1 MNFTAF
7 GRTATVRTA
16 MLAGVA
22 ALALP
27 TAAAAQNSDDL
38 AVQEEI
44 DSDGDEIPD
53 ASNSSTGNVIVVTA
67 TKREQTLQETPVA
80 VSVTSGE
87 TIERAQIRDVAD
99 LATVV
104 PSLRV
109 SQNQSSFATSYSI
122 RGFGTDGNN
131 IGLEPSVAMFVDG
144 VYRSRAISQI
154 SDLPDI
160 QRVEVLRGPQST
172 LFGKNASAGVISIVT
187 KEPQFDFGGM
197 VEASY
202 GNYDAMVAKGYVTG
216 PISDSIAFSA
226 GAGLNKRDGFLTNG
240 VNGEDINDRNRW
252 FTRGQLLFDD
262 GGPLRVRIIGDY
274 DKIEERC
281 CGVVNVLPSA
291 ETGAIQLL
299 GGQLNDF
306 RDNPDGDVI
315 FTDVDPINDIENYGA
330 SGQID
335 YEMGPLT
342 LTSITA
348 YRETHL
354 SANQDVDFTSAALAS
369 GANIGDADI
378 DTFTQELR
386 IASDFDGPLNFLV
399 GGYYFDETVD
409 TSDSIVFGE
418 DFRPYA
424 NLLLQAATG
433 GTQTVD
439 TLEATLSALN
449 GQNYTGQFFAE
460 GQGFFN
466 NIAQDNEAF
475 SIFGNV
481 DFEVTDRLV
490 LTLGAN
496 YTKDK
501 KQIVTDSVSTDV
513 FSNIDLVASGNRA
526 IFAQGLATQVGTLL
540 GLGRPAT
547 QAEIGGFAGANPA
560 AFGQVSAGVQAFA
573 DANAGVT
580 PQQAAADSNPATTV
594 GNPLLALTPFQFLP
608 PLQNCPNAVE
618 DCATDDDDW
627 SWNVRLAYEVT
638 PTLNVYAS
646 WATGYKAPSFNLSRD
661 SRPLP
666 GDFAALQAAGLDV
679 VNLRPGTRFADAE
692 NSEVYEVG
700 IKGNWRRAAA
710 NLTFFQQSI
719 ENFQANTFTGTSFIL
734 SNAGKQETFGVEFDG
749 QFFASNELTLNLAMT
764 YLDAK
769 YASFPNSPVGDLSD
783 EPVAGVP
790 EMSAVFGAQYDR
802 EINANGDHVI
812 LRGDFSY
819 QSPVQVVNGLTNFI
833 VVDPTTGERDF
844 GPARDAA
851 RAYRREVNS
860 LNASFTY
867 AFDMGLE
874 LSVWGRNLLDDRYI
888 STVFPAVAQGQSVSG
903 YPNQPR
909 TYGVAAR
916 MRF

>member
-1 MNFTAF
+1 MKFNTF
-7 GRTATVRTA
+7 GRAATVRTSL
-16 MLAGVA
+16 LAGAA

-27 TAAAAQNSDDL
+27 AAAQAQDTDADFDDEGAGVEAPVNS
-38 AVQEEI
+38 
-44 DSDGDEIPD
+44 
-53 ASNSSTGNVIVVTA
+53 NVIVVTA

-80 VSVTSGE
+80 VSVTSAE
-87 TIERAQIRDVAD
+87 TIEQAQIRDVSD

-104 PSLRV
+104 PSLQV
-109 SQNQSSFATSYSI
+109 SQNQSSFATSYSV

-144 VYRSRAISQI
+144 VYRSRAVSQI

-202 GNYDAMVAKGYVTG
+202 GNYDAMVVKGFVTG
-216 PISDSIAFSA
+216 PISDSVAFSA
-226 GAGLNKRDGFLTNG
+226 GGGINKRDGFLTNG
-240 VNGEDINDRNRW
+240 VNGDDINDRDRW
-252 FTRGQLLFDD
+252 FTRGQLLFDN
-262 GGPLRVRIIGDY
+262 GGPLRVRVIGDY

-291 ETGAIQLL
+291 EIGAIQLL
-299 GGQLNDF
+299 GGQVNDF
-306 RDNPDGDVI
+306 RNNPDGDVV
-315 FTDVDPINDIENYGA
+315 FTDVDPINEVENYGI

-335 YEMGPLT
+335 YEFGALT

-348 YRETHL
+348 YRKTKL
-354 SANQDVDFTSAALAS
+354 AADQDVDFTSLDAVS

-399 GGYYFDETVD
+399 GGYYFDEQVD
-409 TSDSIVFGE
+409 TSDQIVYGNG
-418 DFRPYA
+418 FRPYA
-424 NLLLQAATG
+424 NLLLQGATG

-449 GQNYTGQFFAE
+449 GTDYTGQFFAA

-466 NIAQDNEAF
+466 NIVQDNEAF

-481 DFEVTDRLV
+481 DFEITDRLV

-501 KQIVTDSVSTDV
+501 KQIVTNSTSTDV
-513 FSNIDLVASGNRA
+513 FSNIDLVASGNTA
-526 IFAQGLATQVGTLL
+526 IFAQGLATQVGSLL
-540 GLGRPAT
+540 SLGRPAT
-547 QAEIGGFAGANPA
+547 QAEIGAFAGANPA
-560 AFGQVSAGVQAFA
+560 AFAQISAGVQAFA
-573 DANAGVT
+573 DANDT
-580 PQQAAADSNPATTV
+580 DPAV
-594 GNPLLALTPFQFLP
+594 NSLLALTPFQFLP

-618 DCATDDDDW
+618 DCSTDDDDW

-666 GDFAALQAAGLDV
+666 ADFAALQAQGLAV
-679 VNLRPGTRFADAE
+679 TNLRPGTRFANAE

-700 IKGNWRRAAA
+700 IKGNWSRAAA

-719 ENFQANTFTGTSFIL
+719 EDFQANTFTGTSFIL

-749 QFFASNELTLNLAMT
+749 QFYASDSLTLSVAMT
-764 YLDAK
+764 YLDAQ
-769 YASFPNSPVGDLSD
+769 YDSFVASPVGDLSG

-790 EMSAVFGAQYDR
+790 ELSAVLGAQYNK
-802 EINANGDHVI
+802 EINSRGDRII
-812 LRGDFSY
+812 LRGDFAYS
-819 QSPVQVVNGLTNFI
+819 SPVQMVNGLTNFI
-833 VVDPTTGERDF
+833 VVDPATGARDF
-844 GPARDAA
+844 GPARAA
-851 RAYRREVNS
+851 AAAYKREVNN

-874 LSVWGRNLLDDRYI
+874 LSVWARNLLDDRYLT
-888 STVFPAVAQGQSVSG
+888 TVFPAVAQGQAISG

-916 MRF
+916 FRF

>member
-1 MNFTAF
+1 MKFNTF
-7 GRTATVRTA
+7 GRAATVRTSL
-16 MLAGVA
+16 LAGAA

-27 TAAAAQNSDDL
+27 AAAQAQDTDADFDDEGAGVEAPVNS
-38 AVQEEI
+38 
-44 DSDGDEIPD
+44 
-53 ASNSSTGNVIVVTA
+53 NVIVVTA

-80 VSVTSGE
+80 VSVTSAE
-87 TIERAQIRDVAD
+87 TIEQAQIRDVSD

-104 PSLRV
+104 PSLQV
-109 SQNQSSFATSYSI
+109 SQNQSSFATSYSV

-144 VYRSRAISQI
+144 VYRSRAVSQI

-202 GNYDAMVAKGYVTG
+202 GNYDAMVVKGFVTG
-216 PISDSIAFSA
+216 PISDSVAFSA
-226 GAGLNKRDGFLTNG
+226 GGGINKRDGFLTNG
-240 VNGEDINDRNRW
+240 VNGDDINDRDRW
-252 FTRGQLLFDD
+252 FTRGQLLFDN
-262 GGPLRVRIIGDY
+262 GGPLRVRVIGDY

-291 ETGAIQLL
+291 EIGAIQLL
-299 GGQLNDF
+299 GGQVNDF
-306 RDNPDGDVI
+306 RNNPDGDVV
-315 FTDVDPINDIENYGA
+315 FTDVDPINEVENYGI

-335 YEMGPLT
+335 YEFGALT

-348 YRETHL
+348 YRKTKL
-354 SANQDVDFTSAALAS
+354 AADQDVDFTSLDAVS

-399 GGYYFDETVD
+399 GGYYFDEQVD
-409 TSDSIVFGE
+409 TSDQIVYGNG
-418 DFRPYA
+418 FRPYA
-424 NLLLQAATG
+424 NLLLQGATG

-449 GQNYTGQFFAE
+449 GTDYTGQFFAA

-466 NIAQDNEAF
+466 NIVQDNEAF

-481 DFEVTDRLV
+481 DFEITDRLV

-501 KQIVTDSVSTDV
+501 KQIVTNSTSTDV
-513 FSNIDLVASGNRA
+513 FSNIDLVASGNTA
-526 IFAQGLATQVGTLL
+526 IFAQGLATQVGSLL
-540 GLGRPAT
+540 SLGRPAT
-547 QAEIGGFAGANPA
+547 QAEIGAFAGANPA
-560 AFGQVSAGVQAFA
+560 AFAQVSAGVQAFA
-573 DANAGVT
+573 DANDT
-580 PQQAAADSNPATTV
+580 DPAV
-594 GNPLLALTPFQFLP
+594 NSLLALTPFQFLP

-618 DCATDDDDW
+618 DCSTDDDDW

-666 GDFAALQAAGLDV
+666 ADFAALQAQGLAV
-679 VNLRPGTRFADAE
+679 TNLRPGTRFANAE

-700 IKGNWRRAAA
+700 IKGNWSRAAA

-719 ENFQANTFTGTSFIL
+719 EDFQANTFTGTSFIL

-749 QFFASNELTLNLAMT
+749 QFYASDSLTLSVAMT
-764 YLDAK
+764 YLDAQ
-769 YASFPNSPVGDLSD
+769 YDSFVASPVGDLSG

-790 EMSAVFGAQYDR
+790 ELSAVLGAQYNK
-802 EINANGDHVI
+802 EINSRGDRII
-812 LRGDFSY
+812 LRGDFAYS
-819 QSPVQVVNGLTNFI
+819 SPVQMVNGLTNFI
-833 VVDPTTGERDF
+833 VVDPATGARDF
-844 GPARDAA
+844 GPARAA
-851 RAYRREVNS
+851 AAAYKREVNN

-874 LSVWGRNLLDDRYI
+874 LSVWARNLLDDRYLT
-888 STVFPAVAQGQSVSG
+888 TVFPAVAQGQAISG

-916 MRF
+916 FRF

>member
-1 MNFTAF
+1 MKFNTF
-7 GRTATVRTA
+7 GRAATVRTSL
-16 MLAGVA
+16 LAGAA

-27 TAAAAQNSDDL
+27 AAAQAQDTDADFDDEGAGVEAPVNS
-38 AVQEEI
+38 
-44 DSDGDEIPD
+44 
-53 ASNSSTGNVIVVTA
+53 NVIVVTA

-80 VSVTSGE
+80 VSVTSAE
-87 TIERAQIRDVAD
+87 TIEQAQIRDVSD

-104 PSLRV
+104 PSLQV
-109 SQNQSSFATSYSI
+109 SQNQSSFATSYSV

-144 VYRSRAISQI
+144 VYRSRAVSQI

-202 GNYDAMVAKGYVTG
+202 GNYDAMVVKGFVTG
-216 PISDSIAFSA
+216 PISDSVAFSA
-226 GAGLNKRDGFLTNG
+226 GGGINKRDGFLTNG
-240 VNGEDINDRNRW
+240 ANGDDINDRDRW
-252 FTRGQLLFDD
+252 FTRGQLLFDN
-262 GGPLRVRIIGDY
+262 GGPLRVRVIGDY

-281 CGVVNVLPSA
+281 CGVLNVAPSA
-291 ETGAIQLL
+291 EIGAIQLL
-299 GGQLNDF
+299 GGQVNDF
-306 RDNPDGDVI
+306 RNNPDGDVV
-315 FTDVDPINDIENYGA
+315 FTDVDPINEVENYGI

-335 YEMGPLT
+335 YEFGALT

-348 YRETHL
+348 YRKTKL
-354 SANQDVDFTSAALAS
+354 AADQDVDFTSLDAVS

-386 IASDFDGPLNFLV
+386 IASDFDGPINFLV
-399 GGYYFDETVD
+399 GGYYFDEQVD
-409 TSDSIVFGE
+409 TSDQIVYGNG
-418 DFRPYA
+418 FRPFA
-424 NLLLQAATG
+424 NLLLQGATG

-449 GQNYTGQFFAE
+449 GTDYTGQFFAA

-466 NIAQDNEAF
+466 NIVQDNEAF

-481 DFEVTDRLV
+481 DFEITDRLV

-501 KQIVTDSVSTDV
+501 KQIVTNSTSTDV
-513 FSNIDLVASGNRA
+513 FSNIDLVASGNTA
-526 IFAQGLATQVGTLL
+526 IFAQGLATQVGSLL
-540 GLGRPAT
+540 SLGRPAT
-547 QAEIGGFAGANPA
+547 QAEIGAFAGANPA
-560 AFGQVSAGVQAFA
+560 AFAQVSAGVQAFA
-573 DANAGVT
+573 DANDT
-580 PQQAAADSNPATTV
+580 DPAV
-594 GNPLLALTPFQFLP
+594 NSLLALTPFQFLP

-618 DCATDDDDW
+618 DCSTDDDDW

-666 GDFAALQAAGLDV
+666 ADFAALQAQGLAV
-679 VNLRPGTRFADAE
+679 TNLRPGTRFANAE

-700 IKGNWRRAAA
+700 IKGNWSRAAA

-719 ENFQANTFTGTSFIL
+719 EDFQANTFTGTSFIL

-749 QFFASNELTLNLAMT
+749 QFYASDSLTLSVAMT
-764 YLDAK
+764 YLDAQ
-769 YASFPNSPVGDLSD
+769 YDSFVASPVGDLSG

-790 EMSAVFGAQYDR
+790 ELSAVLGAQYNK
-802 EINANGDHVI
+802 EINSRGDRII
-812 LRGDFSY
+812 LRGDFAYS
-819 QSPVQVVNGLTNFI
+819 SPVQMVNGLTNFI
-833 VVDPTTGERDF
+833 VVDPATGARDF
-844 GPARDAA
+844 GPARAA
-851 RAYRREVNS
+851 AAAYKREVNN

-874 LSVWGRNLLDDRYI
+874 LSVWARNLLDDRYLT
-888 STVFPAVAQGQSVSG
+888 TVFPAVAQGQAISG

-916 MRF
+916 FRF

>member
-1 MNFTAF
+1 MKFNTF
-7 GRTATVRTA
+7 GRAATVRTSL
-16 MLAGVA
+16 LAGAA

-27 TAAAAQNSDDL
+27 AAAQAQDTDADFDDEGAGIEAPVNS
-38 AVQEEI
+38 
-44 DSDGDEIPD
+44 
-53 ASNSSTGNVIVVTA
+53 NVIVVTA

-80 VSVTSGE
+80 VSVTSAE
-87 TIERAQIRDVAD
+87 TIEQAQIRDVTD

-104 PSLRV
+104 PSLQV
-109 SQNQSSFATSYSI
+109 SQNQSSFATSYSV

-144 VYRSRAISQI
+144 VYRSRAVSQI

-202 GNYDAMVAKGYVTG
+202 GNYDAMVVKGFVTG
-216 PISDSIAFSA
+216 PISDSVAFSA
-226 GAGLNKRDGFLTNG
+226 GGGINKRDGFLTNG
-240 VNGEDINDRNRW
+240 VNGEDINDRDRW
-252 FTRGQLLFDD
+252 FTRGQLLFDN
-262 GGPLRVRIIGDY
+262 GGPLRVRVIGDY

-291 ETGAIQLL
+291 EIGAIQLL
-299 GGQLNDF
+299 GGQVNDF
-306 RDNPDGDVI
+306 RNNPDGDVV
-315 FTDVDPINDIENYGA
+315 FTDVDPINEVENYGI

-335 YEMGPLT
+335 YEFGALT

-348 YRETHL
+348 YRKTKL
-354 SANQDVDFTSAALAS
+354 AADQDVDFTSLDAVS

-399 GGYYFDETVD
+399 GGYYFDEQVD
-409 TSDSIVFGE
+409 TSDQIVYGNG
-418 DFRPYA
+418 FRPYA
-424 NLLLQAATG
+424 NLLLQGATG

-449 GQNYTGQFFAE
+449 GTDYTGQFFAA

-466 NIAQDNEAF
+466 NIVQDNEAF

-481 DFEVTDRLV
+481 DFEITDRLV

-501 KQIVTDSVSTDV
+501 KQIVTNSTSTDV
-513 FSNIDLVASGNRA
+513 FSNIDLVASGNTA
-526 IFAQGLATQVGTLL
+526 IFAQGLATQVGSLL
-540 GLGRPAT
+540 SLGRPAT
-547 QAEIGGFAGANPA
+547 QAEIGAFAGANPA
-560 AFGQVSAGVQAFA
+560 AFAQVSAGVQAFA
-573 DANAGVT
+573 DANDT
-580 PQQAAADSNPATTV
+580 DPAV
-594 GNPLLALTPFQFLP
+594 NSLLALTPFQFLP

-618 DCATDDDDW
+618 DCSTDDDDW

-666 GDFAALQAAGLDV
+666 ADFAALQAQGLAV
-679 VNLRPGTRFADAE
+679 TNLRPGTRFANAE

-700 IKGNWRRAAA
+700 IKGNWSRAAA

-719 ENFQANTFTGTSFIL
+719 EDFQANTFTGTSFIL

-749 QFFASNELTLNLAMT
+749 QFYASDSLTLSVAMT
-764 YLDAK
+764 YLDAQ
-769 YASFPNSPVGDLSD
+769 YDSFVASPVGDLSG

-790 EMSAVFGAQYDR
+790 ELSAVLGAQYNK
-802 EINANGDHVI
+802 EINSRGDRII
-812 LRGDFSY
+812 LRGDFAYS
-819 QSPVQVVNGLTNFI
+819 SPVQMVNGLTNFI
-833 VVDPTTGERDF
+833 VVDPATGARDF
-844 GPARDAA
+844 GPARAA
-851 RAYRREVNS
+851 AAAYKREVNN

-874 LSVWGRNLLDDRYI
+874 LSVWARNLLDDRYLT
-888 STVFPAVAQGQSVSG
+888 TVFPAVAQGQAISG

-916 MRF
+916 FRF

>member
-1 MNFTAF
+1 MKFNTF
-7 GRTATVRTA
+7 GRAATVRTSL
-16 MLAGVA
+16 LAGAA

-27 TAAAAQNSDDL
+27 AAAQAQDTDADFDDEGAGVEAPVNS
-38 AVQEEI
+38 
-44 DSDGDEIPD
+44 
-53 ASNSSTGNVIVVTA
+53 NVIVVTA

-80 VSVTSGE
+80 VSVTSAE
-87 TIERAQIRDVAD
+87 TIEQAQIRDVSD

-104 PSLRV
+104 PSLQV
-109 SQNQSSFATSYSI
+109 SQNQSSFATSYSV

-144 VYRSRAISQI
+144 GYRSRAVSQI

-202 GNYDAMVAKGYVTG
+202 GNYDAMVVKGFVTG
-216 PISDSIAFSA
+216 PISDSVAFSA
-226 GAGLNKRDGFLTNG
+226 GGGINKRDGFLTNG
-240 VNGEDINDRNRW
+240 VNGDDINDRDRW
-252 FTRGQLLFDD
+252 FTRGQLLFDN
-262 GGPLRVRIIGDY
+262 GGPLRVRVIGDY

-291 ETGAIQLL
+291 EIGAIQLL
-299 GGQLNDF
+299 GGQVNDF
-306 RDNPDGDVI
+306 RNNPDGDVV
-315 FTDVDPINDIENYGA
+315 FTDVDPINEVENYGI

-335 YEMGPLT
+335 YEFGALT

-348 YRETHL
+348 YRKTKL
-354 SANQDVDFTSAALAS
+354 AADQDVDFTSLDAVS

-399 GGYYFDETVD
+399 GGYYFDEQVD
-409 TSDSIVFGE
+409 TSDQIVYGNG
-418 DFRPYA
+418 FRPFA
-424 NLLLQAATG
+424 NLLLQGATG

-449 GQNYTGQFFAE
+449 GTDYTGQFFAA

-466 NIAQDNEAF
+466 NIVQDNEAF

-481 DFEVTDRLV
+481 DFEITDRLV

-501 KQIVTDSVSTDV
+501 KQIVTNSTSTDV
-513 FSNIDLVASGNRA
+513 FSNIDLVASGNTA
-526 IFAQGLATQVGTLL
+526 IFAQGLATQVGSLL
-540 GLGRPAT
+540 SLGRPAT
-547 QAEIGGFAGANPA
+547 QAEIGAFAGANPA
-560 AFGQVSAGVQAFA
+560 AFAQVSAGVQAFA
-573 DANAGVT
+573 DANDT
-580 PQQAAADSNPATTV
+580 DPAV
-594 GNPLLALTPFQFLP
+594 NSLLALTPFQFLP

-618 DCATDDDDW
+618 DCSTDDDDW

-666 GDFAALQAAGLDV
+666 ADFAALQAQGLAV
-679 VNLRPGTRFADAE
+679 TNLRPGTRFANAE

-700 IKGNWRRAAA
+700 IKGNWSRAAA

-719 ENFQANTFTGTSFIL
+719 EDFQANTFTGTSFIL

-749 QFFASNELTLNLAMT
+749 QFYASDSLTLSVAMT
-764 YLDAK
+764 YLDAQ
-769 YASFPNSPVGDLSD
+769 YDSFVASPVGDLSG

-790 EMSAVFGAQYDR
+790 ELSAVLGAQYNK
-802 EINANGDHVI
+802 EINSRGDRII
-812 LRGDFSY
+812 LRGDFAYS
-819 QSPVQVVNGLTNFI
+819 SPVQMVNGLTNFI
-833 VVDPTTGERDF
+833 VVDPATGARDF
-844 GPARDAA
+844 GPARAA
-851 RAYRREVNS
+851 AAAYKREVNN

-874 LSVWGRNLLDDRYI
+874 LSVWARNLLDDRYLT
-888 STVFPAVAQGQSVSG
+888 TVFPAVAQGQAISG

-916 MRF
+916 FRF

>member
-1 MNFTAF
+1 MKFNTF
-7 GRTATVRTA
+7 GRHASVRTA
-16 MLAGVA
+16 LLAGAA
-22 ALALP
+22 ALVLP
-27 TAAAAQNSDDL
+27 AAAQAQDADADIEADDTDI
-38 AVQEEI
+38 AA
-44 DSDGDEIPD
+44 P
-53 ASNSSTGNVIVVTA
+53 ASGNVIIVTA

-80 VSVTSGE
+80 VSVTTSE
-87 TIERAQIRDVAD
+87 AIEQAQIRDVAD
-99 LATVV
+99 LATLV

-109 SQNQSSFATSYSI
+109 SQNQSSFATSYSV

-144 VYRSRAISQI
+144 VYRSRAVSQI

-202 GNYDAMVAKGYVTG
+202 GNYDAMVVKGFVTG
-216 PISDSIAFSA
+216 PISDSVAFSA
-226 GAGLNKRDGFLTNG
+226 GGGINKRDGYLTNG
-240 VNGEDINDRNRW
+240 VNGDDINDRDRW
-252 FTRGQLLFDD
+252 FTRGQLLFDN
-262 GGPLRVRIIGDY
+262 GGPLRVRVIGDY

-281 CGVVNVLPSA
+281 CGVLNVATSA
-291 ETGAIQLL
+291 EIGAIQLL
-299 GGQLNDF
+299 GGQVNDF
-306 RDNPDGDVI
+306 RNNPDGDVV
-315 FTDVDPINDIENYGA
+315 FTDVDPINNVENYGI

-335 YEMGPLT
+335 YDFGALG

-348 YRETHL
+348 YRKTKL
-354 SANQDVDFTSAALAS
+354 GADQDVDFTSLPAVS

-378 DTFTQELR
+378 ETFTQELR
-386 IASDFDGPLNFLV
+386 IASDFDGPFNFLI
-399 GGYYFDETVD
+399 GGYYFDERVD
-409 TSDSIVFGE
+409 TSDQIVFGPG
-418 DFRPYA
+418 FRPFA
-424 NLLLQAATG
+424 DLLLQGATG
-433 GTQTVD
+433 GTQNVN

-449 GQNYTGQFFAE
+449 GTDYTGQFFAE

-466 NIAQDNEAF
+466 NIVQDNEAF

-481 DFEVTDRLV
+481 DFEITDRLV

-501 KQIVTDSVSTDV
+501 KQIVTNSTSTDV
-513 FSNIDLVASGNRA
+513 FSNIDLVASGNTA
-526 IFAQGLATQVGTLL
+526 ITQQGIALGAGQALGLPAGTLATAAQVQALIGNI
-540 GLGRPAT
+540 GLDAFNQLIAGPA
-547 QAEIGGFAGANPA
+547 
-560 AFGQVSAGVQAFA
+560 QAFA
-573 DANAGVT
+573 DANDA
-580 PQQAAADSNPATTV
+580 NPAV
-594 GNPLLALTPFQFLP
+594 NPLLALTPFQFLP
-608 PLQNCPNAVE
+608 PMQNCPNAVE
-618 DCATDDDDW
+618 DCSTNDDDW

-666 GDFAALQAAGLDV
+666 ADFAALQAQDLAV
-679 VNLRPGTRFADAE
+679 TNLRPGTRFANAE
-692 NSEVYEVG
+692 NSEVYEIG
-700 IKGNWRRAAA
+700 IKGNWSRAAA

-719 ENFQANTFTGTSFIL
+719 EDFQANTFTGTSFIL

-749 QFFASNELTLNLAMT
+749 QFYASDALTLSVAMT
-764 YLDAK
+764 YLDAQ
-769 YASFPNSPVGDLSD
+769 YDNFVASPVGDLSG

-790 EMSAVFGAQYDR
+790 ELSAVFGAQYNK
-802 EINANGDHVI
+802 EINSRGDRVI

-819 QSPVQVVNGLTNFI
+819 SSPVQMVDGLTNFI
-833 VVDPTTGERDF
+833 VVDPATGERDF
-844 GPARDAA
+844 GPARAA
-851 RAYRREVNS
+851 AAAFKREVNS

-874 LSVWGRNLLDDRYI
+874 LTVWGRNLLDDRYLT
-888 STVFPAVAQGQSVSG
+888 TVFPAVAQGQAISG

-916 MRF
+916 FRF

>member
-1 MNFTAF
+1 MKFNTF
-7 GRTATVRTA
+7 GRAATVRTSL
-16 MLAGVA
+16 LAGAA

-27 TAAAAQNSDDL
+27 AAAQAQAQDTDADFDDEGAGIEAPVNS
-38 AVQEEI
+38 
-44 DSDGDEIPD
+44 
-53 ASNSSTGNVIVVTA
+53 NVIVVTA

-80 VSVTSGE
+80 VSVTSAE
-87 TIERAQIRDVAD
+87 TIEQAQIRDVSD

-104 PSLRV
+104 PSLQV
-109 SQNQSSFATSYSI
+109 SQNQSSFATSYSV

-144 VYRSRAISQI
+144 VYRSRAVSQI

-202 GNYDAMVAKGYVTG
+202 GNYDAMVVKGFVTG
-216 PISDSIAFSA
+216 PISDSVAFSA
-226 GAGLNKRDGFLTNG
+226 GGGINKRDGFLTNG
-240 VNGEDINDRNRW
+240 VNGDDINDRDRW
-252 FTRGQLLFDD
+252 FTRGQLLFDN
-262 GGPLRVRIIGDY
+262 GGPLRVRVIGDY

-291 ETGAIQLL
+291 EIGAIQLL
-299 GGQLNDF
+299 GGQVNDF
-306 RDNPDGDVI
+306 RNNPDGDVV
-315 FTDVDPINDIENYGA
+315 FTDVDPINEVENYGI

-335 YEMGPLT
+335 YEFGALT

-348 YRETHL
+348 YRKTKL
-354 SANQDVDFTSAALAS
+354 AADQDVDFTSLDAVS

-399 GGYYFDETVD
+399 GGYYFDEQVD
-409 TSDSIVFGE
+409 TSDQIVYGNG
-418 DFRPYA
+418 FRPYA
-424 NLLLQAATG
+424 NLLLQGATG

-449 GQNYTGQFFAE
+449 GTDYTGQFFAA

-466 NIAQDNEAF
+466 NIVQDNEAF

-481 DFEVTDRLV
+481 DFEITDRLV

-501 KQIVTDSVSTDV
+501 KQIVTNSTSTDV
-513 FSNIDLVASGNRA
+513 FSNIDLVASGNTA
-526 IFAQGLATQVGTLL
+526 IFAQGLATQVGSLL
-540 GLGRPAT
+540 SLGRPAT
-547 QAEIGGFAGANPA
+547 QAEIGAFAGANPA
-560 AFGQVSAGVQAFA
+560 AFAQISAGVQAFA
-573 DANAGVT
+573 DANDT
-580 PQQAAADSNPATTV
+580 DPAV
-594 GNPLLALTPFQFLP
+594 NSLLALTPFQFLP

-618 DCATDDDDW
+618 DCSTDDDDW

-666 GDFAALQAAGLDV
+666 ADFAALQAQGLAV
-679 VNLRPGTRFADAE
+679 TNLRPGTRFANAE

-700 IKGNWRRAAA
+700 IKGNWSRAAA

-719 ENFQANTFTGTSFIL
+719 EDFQANTFTGTSFIL

-749 QFFASNELTLNLAMT
+749 QFYASDSLTLSVAMT
-764 YLDAK
+764 YLDAQ
-769 YASFPNSPVGDLSD
+769 YDSFVASPVGDLSG

-790 EMSAVFGAQYDR
+790 ELSAVLGAQYNK
-802 EINANGDHVI
+802 EINSRGDRII
-812 LRGDFSY
+812 LRGDFAYS
-819 QSPVQVVNGLTNFI
+819 SPVQMVNGLTNFI
-833 VVDPTTGERDF
+833 VVDPATGARDF
-844 GPARDAA
+844 GPARAA
-851 RAYRREVNS
+851 AAAYKREVNN

-874 LSVWGRNLLDDRYI
+874 LSVWARNLLDDRYLT
-888 STVFPAVAQGQSVSG
+888 TVFPAVAQGQAISG

-916 MRF
+916 FRF

>member
-1 MNFTAF
+1 MKFNTF
-7 GRTATVRTA
+7 GRAATVRTSL
-16 MLAGVA
+16 LAGAA

-27 TAAAAQNSDDL
+27 AAAQAQDTDADFDDEGAGVEAPVNS
-38 AVQEEI
+38 
-44 DSDGDEIPD
+44 
-53 ASNSSTGNVIVVTA
+53 NVIVVTA

-80 VSVTSGE
+80 VSVTSAE
-87 TIERAQIRDVAD
+87 TIEQAQIRDVSD

-104 PSLRV
+104 PSLQV
-109 SQNQSSFATSYSI
+109 SQNQSSFATSYSV

-144 VYRSRAISQI
+144 VYRSRAVSQI

-172 LFGKNASAGVISIVT
+172 LFGRNASAGVISIVT

-202 GNYDAMVAKGYVTG
+202 GNYDAMVVKGFVTG
-216 PISDSIAFSA
+216 PISDSVAFSA
-226 GAGLNKRDGFLTNG
+226 GGGINKRDGFLTNG
-240 VNGEDINDRNRW
+240 VNGDDINDRDRW
-252 FTRGQLLFDD
+252 FTRGQLLFDN
-262 GGPLRVRIIGDY
+262 GGPLRVRVIGDY

-281 CGVVNVLPSA
+281 CGVLNVAPSA
-291 ETGAIQLL
+291 EIGAIQLL
-299 GGQLNDF
+299 GGQVNDF
-306 RDNPDGDVI
+306 RNNPDGDVV
-315 FTDVDPINDIENYGA
+315 FTDVDPINEVENYGI

-335 YEMGPLT
+335 YEFGALT

-348 YRETHL
+348 YRKTKL
-354 SANQDVDFTSAALAS
+354 AADQDVDFTSLDAVS

-399 GGYYFDETVD
+399 GGYYFDEQVD
-409 TSDSIVFGE
+409 TSDQIVYGNG
-418 DFRPYA
+418 FRPFA
-424 NLLLQAATG
+424 NLLLQGATG

-449 GQNYTGQFFAE
+449 GTDYTGQFFAA

-466 NIAQDNEAF
+466 NIVQDNEAF

-481 DFEVTDRLV
+481 DFEITDRLV

-501 KQIVTDSVSTDV
+501 KQIVTNSTSTDV
-513 FSNIDLVASGNRA
+513 FSNIDLVASGNTA
-526 IFAQGLATQVGTLL
+526 IFAQGLATQVGSLL
-540 GLGRPAT
+540 SLGRPAT
-547 QAEIGGFAGANPA
+547 QAEIGAFAGANPA
-560 AFGQVSAGVQAFA
+560 AFAQVSAGVQAFA
-573 DANAGVT
+573 DANDT
-580 PQQAAADSNPATTV
+580 DPAV
-594 GNPLLALTPFQFLP
+594 NSLLALTPFQFLP

-618 DCATDDDDW
+618 DCSTDDDDW
-627 SWNVRLAYEVT
+627 SWNVRLAYEVS

-666 GDFAALQAAGLDV
+666 ADFAALQAQGLAV
-679 VNLRPGTRFADAE
+679 TNLRPGTRFANAE

-700 IKGNWRRAAA
+700 IKGNWSRAAA

-719 ENFQANTFTGTSFIL
+719 EDFQANTFTGTSFIL

-749 QFFASNELTLNLAMT
+749 QFYASDSLTLSVAMT
-764 YLDAK
+764 YLDAQ
-769 YASFPNSPVGDLSD
+769 YDSFVASPVGDLSG

-790 EMSAVFGAQYDR
+790 ELSAVLGAQYTK
-802 EINANGDHVI
+802 EINSRGDRII
-812 LRGDFSY
+812 LRGDFAYS
-819 QSPVQVVNGLTNFI
+819 SPVQMVNGLTNFI
-833 VVDPTTGERDF
+833 VVDPATGARDF
-844 GPARDAA
+844 GPARAA
-851 RAYRREVNS
+851 AAAYKREVNN

-874 LSVWGRNLLDDRYI
+874 LSVWARNLLDDRYLT
-888 STVFPAVAQGQSVSG
+888 TVFPAVAQGQAISG

-916 MRF
+916 FRF

>member
-1 MNFTAF
+1 MKFNTF
-7 GRTATVRTA
+7 GRAATVRTSL
-16 MLAGVA
+16 LAGAA

-27 TAAAAQNSDDL
+27 AAAQAQDTDADFDDEGAGVEAPVNS
-38 AVQEEI
+38 
-44 DSDGDEIPD
+44 
-53 ASNSSTGNVIVVTA
+53 NVIVVTA

-80 VSVTSGE
+80 VSVTSAE
-87 TIERAQIRDVAD
+87 TIEQAQIRDVSD

-104 PSLRV
+104 PSLQV
-109 SQNQSSFATSYSI
+109 SQNQSSFATSYSV

-144 VYRSRAISQI
+144 VYRSRAVSQI

-202 GNYDAMVAKGYVTG
+202 GNYDAMVVKGFVTG
-216 PISDSIAFSA
+216 PISDSVAFSA
-226 GAGLNKRDGFLTNG
+226 GAGINKRDGFLTNG
-240 VNGEDINDRNRW
+240 VNGEDINDRDRW
-252 FTRGQLLFDD
+252 FTRGQLLFDN
-262 GGPLRVRIIGDY
+262 GGPLRVRVIGDY

-281 CGVVNVLPSA
+281 CGVLNVAPSA
-291 ETGAIQLL
+291 EIGAIQLL
-299 GGQLNDF
+299 GGQVNDF
-306 RDNPDGDVI
+306 RNNPDGDVV
-315 FTDVDPINDIENYGA
+315 FTDVDPINEVENYGI

-335 YEMGPLT
+335 YEFGALT

-348 YRETHL
+348 YRKTKL
-354 SANQDVDFTSAALAS
+354 AADQDVDFTSLDAVS

-399 GGYYFDETVD
+399 GGYYFDEQVD
-409 TSDSIVFGE
+409 TSDQIVYGNG
-418 DFRPYA
+418 FRPFA
-424 NLLLQAATG
+424 NLLLQGATG

-449 GQNYTGQFFAE
+449 GTDYTGQFFAA

-466 NIAQDNEAF
+466 NIVQDNEAF

-481 DFEVTDRLV
+481 DFEITDRLV

-501 KQIVTDSVSTDV
+501 KQIVTNSTSTDV
-513 FSNIDLVASGNRA
+513 FSNIDLVASGNTA
-526 IFAQGLATQVGTLL
+526 IFAQGLATQIGSLL
-540 GLGRPAT
+540 SLGRPAT
-547 QAEIGGFAGANPA
+547 QAEIGAFAGANPA
-560 AFGQVSAGVQAFA
+560 AFAQVSAGVQAFA
-573 DANAGVT
+573 DANDT
-580 PQQAAADSNPATTV
+580 DPAV
-594 GNPLLALTPFQFLP
+594 NSLLALTPFQFLP

-618 DCATDDDDW
+618 DCSTDDDDW

-666 GDFAALQAAGLDV
+666 ADFAALQAQGLAV
-679 VNLRPGTRFADAE
+679 TNLRPGTRFANAE

-700 IKGNWRRAAA
+700 IKGNWSRAAA

-719 ENFQANTFTGTSFIL
+719 EDFQANTFTGTSFIL

-749 QFFASNELTLNLAMT
+749 QFYASDSLTLSVAMT
-764 YLDAK
+764 YLDAQ
-769 YASFPNSPVGDLSD
+769 YDSFVASPVGDLSG

-790 EMSAVFGAQYDR
+790 ELSAVLGAQYNK
-802 EINANGDHVI
+802 EINSRGDRII
-812 LRGDFSY
+812 LRGDFAYS
-819 QSPVQVVNGLTNFI
+819 SPVQMVNGLTNFI
-833 VVDPTTGERDF
+833 VVDPATGARDF
-844 GPARDAA
+844 GPARAA
-851 RAYRREVNS
+851 AAAYKREVNN

-874 LSVWGRNLLDDRYI
+874 LSVWARNLLDDRYLT
-888 STVFPAVAQGQSVSG
+888 TVFPAVAQGQAISG

-916 MRF
+916 FRF

>member
-1 MNFTAF
+1 MKFNTF
-7 GRTATVRTA
+7 GRAATVRTSL
-16 MLAGVA
+16 LAGAA

-27 TAAAAQNSDDL
+27 AAAQAQDTDADFDDEGAGVEAPVNS
-38 AVQEEI
+38 
-44 DSDGDEIPD
+44 
-53 ASNSSTGNVIVVTA
+53 NVIVVTA

-80 VSVTSGE
+80 VSVTSAE
-87 TIERAQIRDVAD
+87 TIEQAQIRDVSD

-104 PSLRV
+104 PSLQV
-109 SQNQSSFATSYSI
+109 SQNQSSFATSYSV

-144 VYRSRAISQI
+144 VYRSRAVSQI

-202 GNYDAMVAKGYVTG
+202 GNYDAMVVKGFVTG
-216 PISDSIAFSA
+216 PISDSVAFSA
-226 GAGLNKRDGFLTNG
+226 GGGINKRDGFLTNG
-240 VNGEDINDRNRW
+240 ANGEDINDRDRW
-252 FTRGQLLFDD
+252 FTRGQLLFDN
-262 GGPLRVRIIGDY
+262 GGPLRVRVIGDY

-281 CGVVNVLPSA
+281 CGVLNVAPSA
-291 ETGAIQLL
+291 EIGAIQLL
-299 GGQLNDF
+299 GGQVNDF
-306 RDNPDGDVI
+306 RNNPDGDVV
-315 FTDVDPINDIENYGA
+315 FTDVDPINEVENYGI

-335 YEMGPLT
+335 YEFGALT

-348 YRETHL
+348 YRKTKL
-354 SANQDVDFTSAALAS
+354 AADQDVDFTSLDAVS

-399 GGYYFDETVD
+399 GGYYFDEQVD
-409 TSDSIVFGE
+409 TSDQIVYGNG
-418 DFRPYA
+418 FRPYA
-424 NLLLQAATG
+424 NLLLQGATG

-449 GQNYTGQFFAE
+449 GTDYTGQFFAA

-466 NIAQDNEAF
+466 NIVQDNEAF

-481 DFEVTDRLV
+481 DFEITDRLV

-501 KQIVTDSVSTDV
+501 KQIVTNSTSTDV
-513 FSNIDLVASGNRA
+513 FSNIDLVASGNTA
-526 IFAQGLATQVGTLL
+526 IFAQGLATQVGSLL
-540 GLGRPAT
+540 SLGRPAT
-547 QAEIGGFAGANPA
+547 QAEIGAFAGANPA
-560 AFGQVSAGVQAFA
+560 AFAQVSAGVQAFA
-573 DANAGVT
+573 DANDT
-580 PQQAAADSNPATTV
+580 DPAV
-594 GNPLLALTPFQFLP
+594 NSLLALTPFQFLP

-618 DCATDDDDW
+618 DCSTDDDDW

-666 GDFAALQAAGLDV
+666 ADFAALQAQGLAV
-679 VNLRPGTRFADAE
+679 TNLRPGTRFANAE

-700 IKGNWRRAAA
+700 IKGNWSRAAA

-719 ENFQANTFTGTSFIL
+719 EDFQANTFTGTSFIL

-749 QFFASNELTLNLAMT
+749 QFYASDSLTLSVAMT
-764 YLDAK
+764 YLDAQ
-769 YASFPNSPVGDLSD
+769 YDSFVASPVGDLSG

-790 EMSAVFGAQYDR
+790 ELSAVLGAQYNK
-802 EINANGDHVI
+802 EINSRGDRII
-812 LRGDFSY
+812 LRGDFAYS
-819 QSPVQVVNGLTNFI
+819 SPVQMVNGLTNFI
-833 VVDPTTGERDF
+833 VVDPATGARDF
-844 GPARDAA
+844 GPARAA
-851 RAYRREVNS
+851 AAAYKREVNN

-874 LSVWGRNLLDDRYI
+874 LSVWARNLLDDRYLT
-888 STVFPAVAQGQSVSG
+888 TVFPAVAQGQAISG

-916 MRF
+916 FRF

>member
-1 MNFTAF
+1 MKFNTF
-7 GRTATVRTA
+7 GRAATVRTSL
-16 MLAGVA
+16 LAGAA

-27 TAAAAQNSDDL
+27 AAAQAQDTDADFDDEGAGVEAPVNS
-38 AVQEEI
+38 
-44 DSDGDEIPD
+44 
-53 ASNSSTGNVIVVTA
+53 NVIVVTA

-80 VSVTSGE
+80 VSVTSAE
-87 TIERAQIRDVAD
+87 TIEQAQIRDVTD

-104 PSLRV
+104 PSLQV
-109 SQNQSSFATSYSI
+109 SQNQSSFATSYSV

-144 VYRSRAISQI
+144 VYRSRAVSQI

-202 GNYDAMVAKGYVTG
+202 GNYDAMVVKGFVTG
-216 PISDSIAFSA
+216 PISDSVAFSA
-226 GAGLNKRDGFLTNG
+226 GGGINKRDGFLTNG
-240 VNGEDINDRNRW
+240 VNGDDINDRDRW
-252 FTRGQLLFDD
+252 FTRGQLLFDN
-262 GGPLRVRIIGDY
+262 GGPLRVRVIGDY

-291 ETGAIQLL
+291 EIGAIQLL
-299 GGQLNDF
+299 GGQVNDF
-306 RDNPDGDVI
+306 RNNPDGDVV
-315 FTDVDPINDIENYGA
+315 FTDVDPINEVENYGI

-335 YEMGPLT
+335 YEFGALT

-348 YRETHL
+348 YRKTKL
-354 SANQDVDFTSAALAS
+354 AADQDVDFTSLDAVS

-399 GGYYFDETVD
+399 GGYYFDEQVD
-409 TSDSIVFGE
+409 TSDQIVYGNG
-418 DFRPYA
+418 FRPYA
-424 NLLLQAATG
+424 NLLLQGATG

-449 GQNYTGQFFAE
+449 GTDYTGQFFAA

-466 NIAQDNEAF
+466 NIVQDNEAF

-481 DFEVTDRLV
+481 DFEITDRLV

-501 KQIVTDSVSTDV
+501 KQIVTNSTSTDV
-513 FSNIDLVASGNRA
+513 FSNIDLVASGNTA
-526 IFAQGLATQVGTLL
+526 IFAQGLATQVGSLL
-540 GLGRPAT
+540 SLGRPAT
-547 QAEIGGFAGANPA
+547 QAEIGAFAGANPA
-560 AFGQVSAGVQAFA
+560 AFAQVSAGVQAFA
-573 DANAGVT
+573 DANDT
-580 PQQAAADSNPATTV
+580 DPAV
-594 GNPLLALTPFQFLP
+594 NSLLALTPFQFLP

-618 DCATDDDDW
+618 DCSTDDDDW

-666 GDFAALQAAGLDV
+666 ADFAALQAQGLAV
-679 VNLRPGTRFADAE
+679 TNLRPGTRFANAE

-700 IKGNWRRAAA
+700 IKGNWSRAAA

-719 ENFQANTFTGTSFIL
+719 EDFQANTFTGTSFIL

-749 QFFASNELTLNLAMT
+749 QFYASDSLTLSVAMT
-764 YLDAK
+764 YLDAQ
-769 YASFPNSPVGDLSD
+769 YDSFVASPVGDLSG

-790 EMSAVFGAQYDR
+790 ELSAVLGAQYNK
-802 EINANGDHVI
+802 EINSRGDRII
-812 LRGDFSY
+812 LRGDFAYS
-819 QSPVQVVNGLTNFI
+819 SPVQMVNGLTNFI
-833 VVDPTTGERDF
+833 VVDPATGARDF
-844 GPARDAA
+844 GPARAA
-851 RAYRREVNS
+851 AAAYKREVNN

-874 LSVWGRNLLDDRYI
+874 LSVWARNLLDDRYLT
-888 STVFPAVAQGQSVSG
+888 TVFPAVAQGQAISG

-916 MRF
+916 FRF

>member
-1 MNFTAF
+1 MKFTAF

-22 ALALP
+22 AIALP
-27 TAAAAQNSDDL
+27 VSVSAQDADDL
-38 AVQEEI
+38 GDVQEEV
-44 DSDGDEIPD
+44 DSDGDNIPD
-53 ASNSSTGNVIVVTA
+53 ASDAGTGNVIVVTA

-80 VSVTSGE
+80 VSVTTAE

-109 SQNQSSFATSYSI
+109 SQNQSAFATSYSV

-202 GNYDAMVAKGYVTG
+202 GNYDAMVVKGFVTG

-226 GAGLNKRDGFLTNG
+226 GAGINKRDGFLTNG
-240 VNGEDINDRNRW
+240 VDGQDINDRDRW
-252 FTRGQLLFDD
+252 FTRGQLLFDN
-262 GGPLRVRIIGDY
+262 GGPLRVRVIGDY

-281 CGVVNVLPSA
+281 CGVVNVAPSA
-291 ETGAIQLL
+291 ELGAIQLL
-299 GGQLNDF
+299 GGQVNDF
-306 RDNPDGDVI
+306 RDNPDGDVV
-315 FTDVDPINDIENYGA
+315 FTDVDPINDIENYGI

-335 YEMGPLT
+335 YEFGPIT
-342 LTSITA
+342 MTSITA

-354 SANQDVDFTSAALAS
+354 SANQDVDFTSLPAVS

-386 IASDFDGPLNFLV
+386 FASDFDGPFNFLV
-399 GGYYFDETVD
+399 GGYYFDERVD
-409 TSDSIVFGE
+409 TSDSIVFGPA
-418 DFRPYA
+418 FRPYA
-424 NLLLQAATG
+424 NLLLQGATG

-439 TLEATLSALN
+439 SLEATLSALN
-449 GQNYTGQFFAE
+449 GTDYTGQFFGQ

-466 NIAQDNEAF
+466 NIVQDNEAF

-481 DFEVTDRLV
+481 DFEITDRLV

-501 KQIVTDSVSTDV
+501 KQIVTNSTSTDV
-513 FSNIDLVASGNRA
+513 FSNVDLVASGNTA
-526 IFAQGLATQVGTLL
+526 ITQQGIALGAGQALGLPAGTLATPAQVQTLIGII
-540 GLGRPAT
+540 GLDAFNQLIAGPA
-547 QAEIGGFAGANPA
+547 
-560 AFGQVSAGVQAFA
+560 QAFA
-573 DANAGVT
+573 DANDT
-580 PQQAAADSNPATTV
+580 NPAV
-594 GNPLLALTPFQFLP
+594 NPLLGLTPFQFLP
-608 PLQNCPNAVE
+608 PMQNCPNEVE
-618 DCATDDDDW
+618 DCSTNDDDW
-627 SWNVRLAYEVT
+627 SWNIRLAYEVT

-666 GDFAALQAAGLDV
+666 TDFAALQAGGLAV
-679 VNLRPGTRFADAE
+679 TNLRPGTRFAEAE
-692 NSEVYEVG
+692 NSEVFEVG
-700 IKGNWRRAAA
+700 IKGNWSRAAA
-710 NLTFFQQSI
+710 NLTVFQQSI
-719 ENFQANTFTGTSFIL
+719 KDFQANTFTGTSFIL

-749 QFFASNELTLNLAMT
+749 QFYASNELTLSVAMT

-769 YASFPNSPVGDLSD
+769 YDSFVASPVGDLSG

-790 EMSAVFGAQYDR
+790 ELSAVFGAQYDK
-802 EINANGDHVI
+802 EINANGDHII

-819 QSPVQVVNGLTNFI
+819 QSPVQVVDGLTNYI
-833 VVDPTTGERDF
+833 VTDPVTGERDF

-860 LNASFTY
+860 LNASLTY

-888 STVFPAVAQGQSVSG
+888 TTVFPAVAQGQAVSG

>member
-1 MNFTAF
+1 MKFNTF
-7 GRTATVRTA
+7 GRAATVRTSL
-16 MLAGVA
+16 LAGAA

-27 TAAAAQNSDDL
+27 AAAQAQDTDADFDDEGAGVEAPVNS
-38 AVQEEI
+38 
-44 DSDGDEIPD
+44 
-53 ASNSSTGNVIVVTA
+53 NVIVVTA

-80 VSVTSGE
+80 VSVTSAE
-87 TIERAQIRDVAD
+87 TIEQAQIRDVSD

-104 PSLRV
+104 PSLQV
-109 SQNQSSFATSYSI
+109 SQNQSSFATSYSV

-144 VYRSRAISQI
+144 VYRSRAVSQI

-202 GNYDAMVAKGYVTG
+202 GNYDAMVVKGFVTG
-216 PISDSIAFSA
+216 PISDSVAFSA
-226 GAGLNKRDGFLTNG
+226 GGGINKRDGFLTNG
-240 VNGEDINDRNRW
+240 ANGEDINDRDRW
-252 FTRGQLLFDD
+252 FTRGQLLFDN
-262 GGPLRVRIIGDY
+262 GGPLRVRVIGDY

-281 CGVVNVLPSA
+281 CGVLNVAPSA
-291 ETGAIQLL
+291 EIGAIQLL
-299 GGQLNDF
+299 GGQVNDF
-306 RDNPDGDVI
+306 RNNPDGDVV
-315 FTDVDPINDIENYGA
+315 FTDVDPINEVENYGI

-335 YEMGPLT
+335 YEFGALT

-348 YRETHL
+348 YRKTKL
-354 SANQDVDFTSAALAS
+354 AADQDVDFTSLDAVS

-399 GGYYFDETVD
+399 GGYYFDEQVD
-409 TSDSIVFGE
+409 TSDQIVYGNG
-418 DFRPYA
+418 FRPFA
-424 NLLLQAATG
+424 NLLLQGATG

-449 GQNYTGQFFAE
+449 GTDYTGQFFAA

-466 NIAQDNEAF
+466 NIVQDNEAF

-481 DFEVTDRLV
+481 DFEITDRLV

-501 KQIVTDSVSTDV
+501 KQIVTNSTSTDV
-513 FSNIDLVASGNRA
+513 FSNIDLVASGNTA
-526 IFAQGLATQVGTLL
+526 IFAQGLATQVGSLL
-540 GLGRPAT
+540 SLGRPAT
-547 QAEIGGFAGANPA
+547 QAEIGAFAGANPA
-560 AFGQVSAGVQAFA
+560 AFAQVSAGVQAFA
-573 DANAGVT
+573 DANDT
-580 PQQAAADSNPATTV
+580 DPAV
-594 GNPLLALTPFQFLP
+594 NSLLALTPFQFLP

-618 DCATDDDDW
+618 DCSTDDDDW

-666 GDFAALQAAGLDV
+666 ADFAALQAQGLAV
-679 VNLRPGTRFADAE
+679 TNLRPGTRFANAE

-700 IKGNWRRAAA
+700 IKGNWSRAAA

-719 ENFQANTFTGTSFIL
+719 EDFQANTFTGTSFIL

-749 QFFASNELTLNLAMT
+749 QFYASDSLTLSVAMT
-764 YLDAK
+764 YLDAQ
-769 YASFPNSPVGDLSD
+769 YDSFVASPVGDLSG

-790 EMSAVFGAQYDR
+790 ELSAVLGAQYNK
-802 EINANGDHVI
+802 EINSRGDRII
-812 LRGDFSY
+812 LRGDFAYS
-819 QSPVQVVNGLTNFI
+819 SPVQMVNGLTNFI
-833 VVDPTTGERDF
+833 VVDPATGARDF
-844 GPARDAA
+844 GPARAA
-851 RAYRREVNS
+851 AAAYKREVNN

-874 LSVWGRNLLDDRYI
+874 LSVWARNLLDDRYLT
-888 STVFPAVAQGQSVSG
+888 TVFPAVAQGQAISG

-916 MRF
+916 FRF

>member
-1 MNFTAF
+1 MKITAQ
-7 GRTATVRTA
+7 GRTAARRTA
-16 MLAGVA
+16 LLAGAA

-27 TAAAAQNSDDL
+27 TMAHAQDADTTAEEEAAVS
-38 AVQEEI
+38 
-44 DSDGDEIPD
+44 P
-53 ASNSSTGNVIVVTA
+53 ASGNVIVVTA

-80 VSVTSGE
+80 VSVTSAE
-87 TIERAQIRDVAD
+87 TIERAQIRDIAD

-109 SQNQSSFATSYSI
+109 SQNQSAFATSYSV

-202 GNYDAMVAKGYVTG
+202 GNYDAMVLKGFVTG
-216 PISDSIAFSA
+216 PVSDSLAFSV
-226 GAGLNKRDGFLTNG
+226 GGGINKRDGFLTNA

-252 FTRGQLLFDD
+252 FTRGQMLFDN
-262 GGPLRVRIIGDY
+262 GGPLRVRVIGDY
-274 DKIEERC
+274 DEIEERC
-281 CGVVNVLPSA
+281 CGVLNVAPSA
-291 ETGAIQLL
+291 EIGAIQLL
-299 GGQLNDF
+299 GGQVNDF
-306 RDNPDGDVI
+306 RNNPDGDVI
-315 FTDVDPINDIENYGA
+315 YTDVDPINRIKNYGI

-335 YEMGPLT
+335 YEFGPIT
-342 LTSITA
+342 MTSITA
-348 YRETHL
+348 YRETKL
-354 SANQDVDFTSAALAS
+354 SANQDVDFSSAALAS

-386 IASDFDGPLNFLV
+386 FASDFDGPFNFLI
-399 GGYYFDETVD
+399 GGYYFDERVD
-409 TSDSIVFGE
+409 TSDQIVFGE

-424 NLLLQAATG
+424 NLLLQGATG
-433 GTQTVD
+433 GTQNINTV
-439 TLEATLSALN
+439 EATLSALN
-449 GQNYTGQFFAE
+449 GTDYTGQFFAN

-466 NIAQDNEAF
+466 NIVQDNEAF

-481 DFEVTDRLV
+481 DFEITDRLV

-501 KQIVTDSVSTDV
+501 KQIVTNSVSTDV
-513 FSNIDLVASGNRA
+513 FSNIDLVASGNTA

-547 QAEIGGFAGANPA
+547 QAEIGAFAGANPA
-560 AFGQVSAGVQAFA
+560 GYAQVAAGVQAFA
-573 DANAGVT
+573 DANDT
-580 PQQAAADSNPATTV
+580 NPAV
-594 GNPLLALTPFQFLP
+594 NPLLALTPFQFLP

-618 DCATDDDDW
+618 DCSTDDDDW

-666 GDFAALQAAGLDV
+666 ADFAALQAAGLAV
-679 VNLRPGTRFADAE
+679 TNLRPGTRFADAE
-692 NSEVYEVG
+692 NSEVFEVG
-700 IKGNWRRAAA
+700 IKGNWDRAAA
-710 NLTFFQQSI
+710 NLTVFQQSI
-719 ENFQANTFTGTSFIL
+719 KDFQANTFTGTSFIL

-749 QFFASNELTLNLAMT
+749 QFYASNELTLSLAMT

-769 YASFPNSPVGDLSD
+769 YDSFVNSPVGDLSG
-783 EPVAGVP
+783 EAVAGVP
-790 EMSAVFGAQYDR
+790 ELSAVFGAQYDK
-802 EINANGDHVI
+802 EINSAGDRII

-819 QSPVQVVNGLTNFI
+819 QSPVQLVNGLTNFI
-833 VVDPTTGERDF
+833 VTDPATGERDF

-851 RAYRREVNS
+851 RAYRREVNN
-860 LNASFTY
+860 LNASLTY

-888 STVFPAVAQGQSVSG
+888 TTVFPAVAQGQAISG
-903 YPNQPR
+903 YPSQPR
-909 TYGVAAR
+909 TYGVGAR
-916 MRF
+916 FRF